1 MKWINASGL
10 ILQFL
15 AFWFAAPEL
24 LGESTLKRFESGLR
38 KFIGRIPI
46 LLLMVGVL
54 AYAFLF
60 AVIGL
65 MKGLDAAKHGME
77 ETEMYRFFW
86 VLGLSSLA
94 YFVAIIF
101 YKRILNWLDRKLA
114 LPLTEKLIHN
124 NQTRKTALLIGGV
137 LFSIGF
143 ILQRSAVIIAPN

>member
-46 LLLMVGVL
+46 LLFMLGVM

-60 AVIGL
+60 AVIGF
-65 MKGLDAAKHGME
+65 MKGLDAAKHGIE
-77 ETEMYRFFW
+77 EAEMYRFFW
-86 VLGLSSLA
+86 VLGTASLL
-94 YFVAIIF
+94 YFISILF
-101 YKRILNWLDRKLA
+101 YKRILSWLDRKLA
-114 LPLTEKLIHN
+114 LPLTDKLIHN
-124 NQTRKTALLIGGV
+124 NHTRKLALLIGAV
-137 LFSIGF
+137 LFSLGF
-143 ILQRSAVIIAPN
+143 ALQLFAVLI

>member
-38 KFIGRIPI
+38 KFIGRLPI
-46 LLLMVGVL
+46 LLFMLGVM

-65 MKGLDAAKHGME
+65 MKGLDAAKNGIE
-77 ETEMYRFFW
+77 EAEMYQFFW
-86 VLGLSSLA
+86 VLGISSAL
-94 YFVAIIF
+94 YFISILF
-101 YKRILNWLDRKLA
+101 YKRILSWLDKKLA
-114 LPLTEKLIHN
+114 LPLTDRLIHN
-124 NQTRKTALLIGGV
+124 NQTRKTALLIGAV

-143 ILQRSAVIIAPN
+143 ILQLSAVLI